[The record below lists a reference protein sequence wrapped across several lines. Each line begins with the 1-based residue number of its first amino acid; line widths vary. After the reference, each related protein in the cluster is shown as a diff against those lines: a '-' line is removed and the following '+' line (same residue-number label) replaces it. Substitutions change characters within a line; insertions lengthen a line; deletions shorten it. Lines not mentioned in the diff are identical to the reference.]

1 MKTSTRSISKLFN
14 EFVQFNQKSFA
25 LVLKGRLLIP
35 FDIHTIIHEIGFWSR
50 GGRPEF
56 FLGGLPSG
64 IGGLLTITSIE
75 GVLLHTRGVA
85 FSKF

>member
-1 MKTSTRSISKLFN
+1 MQYYYCILQESISMATYIKL
-14 EFVQFNQKSFA
+14 
-25 LVLKGRLLIP
+25 
-35 FDIHTIIHEIGFWSR
+35 GFGLG

-85 FSKF
+85 HIKF

>member
-1 MKTSTRSISKLFN
+1 MLYIR
-14 EFVQFNQKSFA
+14 
-25 LVLKGRLLIP
+25 
-35 FDIHTIIHEIGFWSR
+35 EIGFWSR
-50 GGRPEF
+50 GGSPDI

-85 FSKF
+85 SSKF